1 MEMKKLKKL
10 VIELERELERL
21 QRGAGGSTRRE
32 KELEDRLGER
42 EREIGELRRMRR
54 GESEDDVLGEVEAH
68 NAFLVDEIEGLKVLL
83 EENNEEMERL
93 REIVESKSDES
104 QDASGRQKYK
114 RRIQELEGDNEDL
127 RAKLEE
133 QAERIA
139 QADDDKENLADE
151 VEALR
156 LDLEEMQRR
165 RDAEAVERSQSRSQ
179 LLEEREER
187 EAVEDDL
194 NSLRD
199 KLAAATIE
207 MQQRE
212 DEVEMKNK
220 EIEDLVAEHERIVE
234 VVETEWRGE
243 VEEARAQVEELRD
256 VSAFGTQS
264 FHLGH

>member
-1 MEMKKLKKL
+1 MKKLKKL

-32 KELEDRLGER
+32 KELEDKLEER

-54 GESEDDVLGEVEAH
+54 GGGEDDALREVEAH
-68 NAFLVDEIEGLKVLL
+68 NVFLEDEMEGLKALL

-93 REIVESKSDES
+93 REIVENKSNES
-104 QDASGRQKYK
+104 QDINGRHRYK
-114 RRIQELEGDNEDL
+114 RRIEELEGDNEHL
-127 RAKLEE
+127 RAKLDE
-133 QAERIA
+133 QAEQIS
-139 QADDDKENLADE
+139 QVEEDKENLADE

-207 MQQRE
+207 MQQKE
-212 DEVEMKNK
+212 DEIEMKNK
-220 EIEDLVAEHERIVE
+220 EIEDLVAEHERIVD

-256 VSAFGTQS
+256 VSTFGA
-264 FHLGH
+264 